1 LSQGTA
7 IEHAVAR
14 DTVLVVDDER
24 VVRTTICMMLHEMG
38 YKTLEA
44 GDGEEALQ
52 LVAANSESLAATTLN
67 LMMPTM
73 NGRATLAA
81 LSRVAPFLPIV
92 ISSGLAPFA
101 EPLQGRIPGT
111 PGTTYL
117 QKPYEQAQLKAA
129 LDRVIGELRGRRA

>member
-1 LSQGTA
+1 LTLGTA
-7 IEHAVAR
+7 IENAVAR
-14 DTVLVVDDER
+14 DTVLVVDDESI
-24 VVRTTICMMLHEMG
+24 VRTTICKMLHEMG

-44 GDGEEALQ
+44 GDGEEALR
-52 LVAANSESLAATTLN
+52 LVAENSESLAATTLN
-67 LMMPTM
+67 LVMPTM

-81 LSRVAPFLPIV
+81 LSNVAPFLPIV

-117 QKPYEQAQLKAA
+117 QKPFEQGQLKAA
-129 LDRVIGELRGRRA
+129 LDRVIRELSGTRR